1 MSWKLVLLFVVVVSL
16 IVGPV
21 MMLKPRPAQLRR
33 ERLRLQ
39 ARHLGLGFALRVPPA
54 LKTDLE
60 PLAPMPCYFLGPQNS
75 AGDNPSWVLR
85 RTSYSHEANF
95 WQEWDWV
102 GESRP
107 SQAQQVLLKGL
118 LAQVPA
124 GALALSSGPGG
135 VSIYW
140 DEREGESSLE
150 PISLLLTQLQAAG

>member
-39 ARHLGLGFALRVPPA
+39 ARHLGLGFALRVPPG

-60 PLAPMPCYFLGPQNS
+60 ALAPMPCYFLSPKNP
-75 AGDNPSWVLR
+75 AGDNPAWILR

-95 WQEWDWV
+95 WQAWDWV
-102 GESRP
+102 GESHA
-107 SQAQQVLLKGL
+107 SQAQQALLKNQL
-118 LAQVPA
+118 DQLPA

-140 DEREGESSLE
+140 DEREGESGLE
-150 PISLLLTQLQAAG
+150 PINALLTQLRAAG